1 MVLVYNVFYRY
12 REDLTITSLSEGS
25 YGIGVNYSDFYREVV
40 FLELGVYVFIVI
52 IIVLSFFLI
61 I

>member
-1 MVLVYNVFYRY
+1 MILVYNISYRY
-12 REDLTITSLSEGS
+12 RGDLVVISLGEGS
-25 YGIGVNYSDFYREVV
+25 YDIGVDHSDFYREVI

-52 IIVLSFFLI
+52 VVILSFFLI